1 MFYLVAILILGI
13 YICAVIYFSTPHKD
27 EGLTELRR
35 IREESLT
42 DLRRIREESKRVK
55 CGSGYSDEHI
65 ARELAYADLKE
76 IEKAVGLWEPVIE
89 KEIIPAQ
96 YHTQIVL
103 DTIECSTFGGE
114 SWDIPT
120 ATEYRTE
127 EVLFPEKIIEKI
139 IDWKPIEGFIP

>member
-13 YICAVIYFSTPHKD
+13 YVCAVIYFSTPHKD
-27 EGLTELRR
+27 EGLTELRQ
-35 IREESLT
+35 
-42 DLRRIREESKRVK
+42 IREESKRVK
-55 CGSGYSDEHI
+55 YGLGYSDEHI

>member
-13 YICAVIYFSTPHKD
+13 YICAVIYFSTPHK
-27 EGLTELRR
+27 EESLTELRQ
-35 IREESLT
+35 
-42 DLRRIREESKRVK
+42 IREESKRIK
-55 CGSGYSDEHI
+55 YALGNFDEHI
-65 ARELAYADLKE
+65 SRELAYDELKE

-127 EVLFPEKIIEKI
+127 KVLFPEKIIEKI